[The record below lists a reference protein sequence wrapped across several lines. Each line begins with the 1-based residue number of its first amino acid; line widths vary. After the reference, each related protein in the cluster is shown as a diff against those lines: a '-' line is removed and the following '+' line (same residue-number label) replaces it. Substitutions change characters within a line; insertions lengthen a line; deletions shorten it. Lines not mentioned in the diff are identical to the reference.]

1 MRRPSNRAPAARA
14 LPLVVFLAAIVS
26 IAACD
31 PSAST
36 GSPSPGAPSPPSAT
50 PSEAATGSP
59 APARTAI
66 PGYEDWSAIN
76 PQAARITLDGEALV
90 MELIGPR
97 LWFHAERGVLFFTEV
112 TGDFVATATVR
123 TTRTSDP
130 AMPPGRDGT
139 IQLAGL
145 MARAEIPVENYVFI
159 VTGSIGAGNGVETKT
174 TTDSRSI
181 WVQRGV
187 GDQGSA
193 DLRLC
198 RKGEVFRLSWRPP
211 NSDDD
216 WQAISTFERPDLP
229 ETLQVGPNIYTDAVP
244 DITAR
249 FEGLA
254 IEPLPEDEAC

>member
-1 MRRPSNRAPAARA
+1 MRRPSIRAHAGLALVLATIVAIAGCDATTSTASPA
-14 LPLVVFLAAIVS
+14 PGTTSNSSTAASPAV
-26 IAACD
+26 
-31 PSAST
+31 T
-36 GSPSPGAPSPPSAT
+36 GT
-50 PSEAATGSP
+50 P
-59 APARTAI
+59 APARTPI
-66 PGYEDWSAIN
+66 PGYEDWSAVN
-76 PQAARITLDGEALV
+76 PQAARISLDGEALV

-97 LWFHAERGVLFFTEV
+97 LWFNSERGVLFFSEV

-123 TTRTSDP
+123 TARTSDG

-174 TTDSRSI
+174 TTSSRSI

-187 GDQGSA
+187 GDRGDA

-198 RKGEVFRLSWRPP
+198 RKGPLFRLSWRPP
-211 NSDDD
+211 GSSDD
-216 WQAISTFERPDLP
+216 WQAISNFERPDLP
-229 ETLQVGPNIYTDAVP
+229 ETLQVGPNIYTDDAP

-254 IEPLPEDEAC
+254 IEPLAEDEAC